1 LPLRRFQGENLHPSL
16 PGWKQCE
23 FKNKNCIRKLL
34 VLASEGVDI
43 NTELPA
49 DFPRTGPEDAID
61 WAFAAKPASPPNIVL
76 FVAALLVLAKALY
89 YTHMNNL
96 CVSFFC
102 GKSRK
107 HIVPRE

>member
-49 DFPRTGPEDAID
+49 DFPRTGPEDAMD

-76 FVAALLVLAKALY
+76 FVAALLGLA
-89 YTHMNNL
+89 
-96 CVSFFC
+96 
-102 GKSRK
+102 
-107 HIVPRE
+107 